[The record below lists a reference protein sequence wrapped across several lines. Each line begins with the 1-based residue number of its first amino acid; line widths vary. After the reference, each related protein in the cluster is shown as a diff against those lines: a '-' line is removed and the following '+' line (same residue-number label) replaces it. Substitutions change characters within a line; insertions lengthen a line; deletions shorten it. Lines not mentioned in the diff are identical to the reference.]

1 MARRYLVKLS
11 TEEREH
17 LQRLVRSGTAPAR
30 KITRARILLKADRGV
45 HAQGPPLI
53 DRDIAEAL
61 DSSVSTVLRLR
72 RQFCREGLE
81 AAINRAPT
89 TRLYDRALDGRAEAH
104 LIALACSEVPEGRA
118 RWTVR
123 LLADKMVELG
133 HVEALSRESVRRTLK
148 KTSYSLTG
156 RSTG

>member
-1 MARRYLVKLS
+1 MATRYLVKLS
-11 TEEREH
+11 ADEREH
-17 LQRLVRSGTAPAR
+17 LQRLVHSGTAPAR
-30 KITRARILLKADRGV
+30 KITRARILLKADRGA
-45 HAQGPPLI
+45 HSQGPPLI

-61 DSSVSTVLRLR
+61 DSSVSTVLRIR

-89 TRLYDRALDGRAEAH
+89 TRVYARALDGRAEAH
-104 LIALACSEVPEGRA
+104 LIALACSQAPEGRS

-148 KTSYSLTG
+148 KTNSSRTADAAG
-156 RSTG
+156 